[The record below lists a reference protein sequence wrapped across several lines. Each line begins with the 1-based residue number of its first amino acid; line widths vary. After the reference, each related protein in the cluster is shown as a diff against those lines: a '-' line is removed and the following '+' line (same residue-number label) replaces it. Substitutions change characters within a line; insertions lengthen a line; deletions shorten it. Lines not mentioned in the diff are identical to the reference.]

1 MKFATGSLALVLA
14 AAAGLADAQTPA
26 PTPPAPVKTAVAQA
40 ADKPDLAYGAYQRG
54 AFRTALSLALKRLAD
69 NPKDTAA
76 MTLIGEI
83 YKDGAAVKQ
92 DFVEASHWLRLASDL
107 GDPQGAFELGAMLV
121 SGAPGLPA
129 DRPAGLVQF
138 QRAAAKGLPTAFYNL
153 GVAASIDEKGHPP
166 DFAAAAE
173 YFRKGAE
180 GGDAQAAYSYG
191 ELLRAGRGVDTDY
204 QAAAKWLKMAAD
216 QGLVEA
222 EVEFGI
228 MQFNGDGIMANEA
241 EGAKYLR
248 RAAGRHNPIAENR
261 LARLYLGGRGVPKDI
276 VLAEVWNGLA
286 KAAGL
291 GDASLEAAIGTLS
304 PADDHKAAELIRAY
318 AEF

>member
-1 MKFATGSLALVLA
+1 MRASGALALLIAGFAGIA
-14 AAAGLADAQTPA
+14 AAQTP
-26 PTPPAPVKTAVAQA
+26 PPQPPAKAQTPLGPQ
-40 ADKPDLAYGAYQRG
+40 PDYAYGAYQRG
-54 AFRTALSLALKRLAD
+54 AFRTALALALKRLSD

-83 YKDGAAVKQ
+83 YRDGAAVKQ
-92 DFVEASHWLRLASDL
+92 DFAESTRWLRLASDL
-107 GDPQGAFELGAMLV
+107 GDPQAASELGAMLIG
-121 SGAPGLPA
+121 GAPGLPA
-129 DRPAGLVQF
+129 DRAGALAQF
-138 QRAAAKGLPTAFYNL
+138 QRAAAKGVPTADYNL
-153 GVAASIDEKGHPP
+153 GIAAMQDKDHAP

-191 ELLRAGRGVDTDY
+191 ELLREGRGTD
-204 QAAAKWLKMAAD
+204 QDVEAAAKWLKAAAD
-216 QGLVEA
+216 QGLIEA

-228 MQFNGDGIMANEA
+228 MQFNGEGVLANEA
-241 EGAKYLR
+241 EGANYLR
-248 RAAGRHNPIAENR
+248 RAAGHHNPIAENR
-261 LARLYLGGRGVPKDI
+261 LAHLYLDGRGVPKDL

-291 GDASLEAAIGTLS
+291 SDTSLEAGIGKLS
-304 PADDHKAAELIRAY
+304 PEDDHKAAELIRAY